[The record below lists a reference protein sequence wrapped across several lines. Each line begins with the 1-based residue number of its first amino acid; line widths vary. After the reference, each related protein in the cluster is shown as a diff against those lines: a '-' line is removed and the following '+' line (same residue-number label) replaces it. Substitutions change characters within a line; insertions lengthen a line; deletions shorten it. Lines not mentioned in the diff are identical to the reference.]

1 MSKPFPFIVTVAFL
15 SGAATA
21 LPAVAQER
29 NAEEEPIVVTAT
41 RVAQTVDESLA
52 SVTVITREDLER
64 THSQDLLD
72 VLRLQAGV
80 DVSRTG
86 GPGSDT
92 SVFLRGTNSNHV
104 LVLVDGVRASSTT
117 TGAFAWQYLPPSQIE
132 RIEIVRG
139 PRAAL
144 YGSDA
149 IGGVIQIF
157 TRRAAGPTARVEA
170 GSFGTKSL
178 QAGWG
183 GGEKTRFH
191 INADVRDVEG
201 FSATNEKNTF
211 GFDPDKDGFEQQSL
225 TAGLSTPL
233 SAHAKLDLQAWR
245 SNSETEFDPG
255 AGVSDAVNQTLS
267 ARLAL
272 EMSERWTQTFSLGNA
287 RDDTETK
294 GDFPSKIVTHRTTAD
309 WQHDISLAPDSLLTA
324 GLSYVRETGENTDLA
339 AATTVFDDSLHDAA
353 AFAILHQRI
362 GDNDWQFSAR
372 RDEHSE
378 FGGHTTGQV
387 AWGRDLGKQW
397 RLTASYGT
405 AFRAPNFN
413 ELFHPGFGGFFA
425 GNPEL
430 EPERSRSAEI
440 GLRYRASAS
449 TQYRVNAFDTRV
461 KDLIEYA
468 GPNFQAI
475 NIGEATMRGV
485 EFEYGTVR
493 GPWQGLLNVTLQRT
507 RNEETGEELL
517 RRPERKLSLN
527 LSREVGTGRVG
538 TELFLSS
545 ERTDFGSAKLGGYG
559 LVNLYAGYPVAKYL
573 TLEARVENLFD
584 KEYELARGYNTPDRS
599 AYIAVRYAPGK

>member
-1 MSKPFPFIVTVAFL
+1 MSTPLSLVVTATLL
-15 SGAATA
+15 SGTA
-21 LPAVAQER
+21 LPAAAQEH
-29 NAEEEPIVVTAT
+29 NVEEEPIVVTAT

-64 THSQDLLD
+64 NQSRDLLD

-80 DVSRTG
+80 DISRTG
-86 GPGSDT
+86 GPGADT

-117 TGAFAWQYLPPSQIE
+117 TGAFAWHYLPPSQIE

-157 TRRAAGPTARVEA
+157 TRRAAGPTMRAEA
-170 GSFGTKSL
+170 GSFGTKAL

-183 GGEKTRFH
+183 GGEKTRFYV
-191 INADVRDVEG
+191 NADVRDIEG
-201 FSATNEKNTF
+201 FSATNEKIAF

-225 TAGLSTPL
+225 TAGLSTAL
-233 SAHAKLDLQAWR
+233 SDRVKLDLQAWHGD
-245 SNSETEFDPG
+245 SETEFDQ
-255 AGVSDAVNQTLS
+255 GVSDAVNQTLS
-267 ARLAL
+267 ARLAV

-287 RDDTETK
+287 RDDIETE
-294 GDFPSKIVTHRTTAD
+294 GDFPSEILTRRTTVD

-324 GLSYVRETGENTDLA
+324 GLSYVQETGESKDLA
-339 AATTVFDDSLHDAA
+339 ADASVFDESLHNAA
-353 AFAILHQRI
+353 AFAILQQRI

-378 FGGHTTGQV
+378 FGGHTTGQI
-387 AWGRDLGKQW
+387 AWGRDLGKPW

-430 EPERSRSAEI
+430 DPERSRTAEI

-449 TQYRVNAFDTRV
+449 TQYRVNAFDTQV
-461 KDLIEYA
+461 KDLIEYT
-468 GPNFQAI
+468 GPNLQAV
-475 NIGEATMRGV
+475 NVGEATMRGV

-493 GPWQGLLNVTLQRT
+493 GPWQGLLNVTLQRA
-507 RNEETGEELL
+507 RNEDTGEELL
-517 RRPERKLSLN
+517 RRPEQKLSLN
-527 LSREVGTGRVG
+527 LGRKAGTGRVG

-545 ERTDFGSAKLGGYG
+545 ERIDFGDARLGGYG
-559 LVNLYAGYPVAKYL
+559 LVNLYAGYPVAKHL
-573 TLEARVENLFD
+573 TLEGRIENLLD
-584 KEYELARGYNTPDRS
+584 KEYELAHGYNTPDRS